1 MRRPGLTRSRGRGA
15 RATAALVGGRDEPL
29 RYTTTAAQRASDYMP
44 ADLLSDSLLYIL
56 VVSYMR
62 RLLVEQQALEHV
74 PCADCEQYTGHPRGV
89 SRLGPRRPAAV
100 RRGRP
105 RRSRS
110 RRRICVAD
118 EVSCAAVT
126 RLIMSLNYHLRD
138 SLQRLAN
145 IASVLLLLAQASRTA
160 INHWGS
166 RPRPLELAGFSAF
179 GTIEP
184 RAS

>member
-1 MRRPGLTRSRGRGA
+1 MRPADATSPSAVALPDGERARVEFVRSRGRRA

-44 ADLLSDSLLYIL
+44 ADLLSDSLLYI
-56 VVSYMR
+56 VSYMR

-105 RRSRS
+105 RRSRA

-118 EVSCAAVT
+118 EVCVRTDSRCT
-126 RLIMSLNYHLRD
+126 RTPLR
-138 SLQRLAN
+138 RG
-145 IASVLLLLAQASRTA
+145 I
-160 INHWGS
+160 G
-166 RPRPLELAGFSAF
+166 PRPEDRPAV
-179 GTIEP
+179 P
-184 RAS
+184 RGVHAVRTVG